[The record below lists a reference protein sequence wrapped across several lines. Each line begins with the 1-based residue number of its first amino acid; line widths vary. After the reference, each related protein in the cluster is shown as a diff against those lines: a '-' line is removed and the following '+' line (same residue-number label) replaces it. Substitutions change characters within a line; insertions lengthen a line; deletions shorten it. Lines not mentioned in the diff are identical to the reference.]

1 MQKFPNILHVTGSM
15 RGIALASGI
24 DVGWDP
30 DGPWRALLDAG
41 SVQYS
46 LKPVLIVIIVV
57 VTTSRRRIGR
67 Q

>member
-41 SVQYS
+41 SVQYMAR
-46 LKPVLIVIIVV
+46 KANADNKY
-57 VTTSRRRIGR
+57 RKRFF
-67 Q
+67 